1 MDLHEIY
8 ELDKE
13 YEQIINIDD
22 RIIHA
27 QECIDEY
34 EYEIEKKYGKNAEK
48 EKIEIKIN
56 KKIDDLYSTKNDK
69 MDAYKKLKKEIKDI
83 NDEIIACKNEEILK
97 IKEVK
102 KCLSDYNDKK
112 NKKEE
117 IIKIID
123 DKIEK
128 ILENKISQ
136 FKGSNIADIYQNFL
150 NTYSLVKNIKK
161 LFMNVFMRIINKMF
175 KEMQDKNNE

>member
-1 MDLHEIY
+1 MELFEIY
-8 ELDKE
+8 KLDNE

-27 QECIDEY
+27 QECIDKY

-48 EKIEIKIN
+48 EKIEIEIN

-112 NKKEE
+112 NKKE
-117 IIKIID
+117 KIINEFN

-128 ILENKISQ
+128 ILEKYFSS
-136 FKGSNIADIYQNFL
+136 FDGSNIANIYQSFS
-150 NTYSLVKNIKK
+150 NTYYKLKNIKK
-161 LFMNVFMRIINKMF
+161 LFTSAFAKMTNKMIEET
-175 KEMQDKNNE
+175 K